1 MKSILRTCVYPGSFD
16 PVTSGHLDI
25 LERSASLFDR
35 VTVAVLNNFQ
45 KKPMFTL
52 EEKLNFLRQSVAHI
66 ENIEVDYFNG
76 LLVDYM
82 QKKNCRVIIRGLR
95 AISDFEHEFSMAA
108 MNARISP
115 DIETIFMMTKTEYSF
130 LSSSMVKDLALNGG
144 DIHGLVP
151 ETIEHDLISIIN
163 ERRNGGE

>member
-1 MKSILRTCVYPGSFD
+1 MRTCIYPGSFD

-25 LERSASLFDR
+25 LERSARLFDT

-52 EEKLNFLRQSVAHI
+52 EQKLDFLRKSVAHLH
-66 ENIEVDYFNG
+66 NIEVDSFNG

-82 QKKNCRVIIRGLR
+82 AEKKCNVVIRGLR

-108 MNARISP
+108 MNARIAP
-115 DIETIFMMTKTEYSF
+115 DTETIFMMTRTEYSF
-130 LSSSMVKDLALNGG
+130 LSSSMVKDLAINGG
-144 DIHGLVP
+144 NIHGLVP
-151 ETIEHDLISIIN
+151 DAIERDVISIIK
-163 ERRNGGE
+163 ERLAER